1 MSGEN
6 SAPTSDLSHL
16 PKGKRLY
23 QVVARQIARLIE
35 DRGGDP
41 GWHLPSE
48 RELAEELQ
56 VSRPSVREAIIA
68 LEMRGIVEVRGR
80 AGIVVLPTASNVPNF
95 DAANTDVGA
104 GPFEILEARKAVES
118 SAAAIAASRA
128 TPYDIALLE
137 ENIAN
142 MARQSRTLESKD
154 PADREFHRIIANMTG
169 NAVIISMIEALWTQQ
184 ESSRMWKAIHQ
195 RIYSADVQP
204 LWVGQHYGILTALRL
219 RNPDAANK
227 AMWQHIASVASE
239 LMNSSSAES
248 EWRAGGE

>member
-1 MSGEN
+1 MR
-6 SAPTSDLSHL
+6 L

-23 QVVARQIARLIE
+23 QVVARQVARLIE
-35 DRGGDP
+35 EHRSDP
-41 GWHLPSE
+41 NWRLPSE

-80 AGIVVLPTASNVPNF
+80 AGIVILPPTASVLNF

-118 SAAAIAASRA
+118 SAAAIAATRA
-128 TPYDIALLE
+128 TAQDLMLLE
-137 ENIAN
+137 ENIAG
-142 MARQSRTLESKD
+142 MERARTIEGTD
-154 PADREFHRIIANMTG
+154 PADREFHRIIAGMTG

-204 LWVGQHYGILTALRL
+204 LWIGQHYGILTALKL
-219 RNPDAANK
+219 RNPEAANK

-239 LMNSSSAES
+239 LMNSNGAET
-248 EWRAGGE
+248 EWRVEGD